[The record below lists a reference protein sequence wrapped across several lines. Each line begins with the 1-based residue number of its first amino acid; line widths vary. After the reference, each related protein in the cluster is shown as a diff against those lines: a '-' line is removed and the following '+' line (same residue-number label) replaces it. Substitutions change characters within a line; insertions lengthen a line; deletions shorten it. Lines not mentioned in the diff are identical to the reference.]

1 MAQRKPLALANWKM
15 AMTIAESVDFVRDFQ
30 RLAGDL
36 PGRVDVIICPPFT
49 ALWPVAQ
56 ALAGSGMQLG
66 AQDVA
71 ASTEMAR
78 TGQVSAPLLAD
89 AGCGWVML
97 GHWEVRRYGGDD
109 DETVNRKLHLA
120 LAAGLT
126 PILLV
131 GEGRDEGGSRES
143 ILERHL
149 TRLLAGCAAEEA
161 AKLVF
166 IYEPEAAIGVSTPT
180 SPEQVAD
187 GCAFIR
193 GWLQQRW
200 GDSVAEAVRIIYGG
214 SVSPEHAAALLSSPD
229 VDGLGASRRGRDP
242 VTFVE
247 IVRQVARAK
256 APTSC

>member
-1 MAQRKPLALANWKM
+1 MAQRRPLALSNWKM
-15 AMTIAESVDFVRDFQ
+15 AMTIAESLDFVRDFQ
-30 RLAGDL
+30 RLVGDL

-56 ALAGSGMQLG
+56 ALAGSGLQLG

-78 TGQVSAPLLAD
+78 TGQISAPLLAE

-97 GHWEVRRYGGDD
+97 GHWEVRRYGGGD

-131 GEGRDEGGSRES
+131 GEGRDEGGPRES
-143 ILERHL
+143 ILERRL
-149 TRLLAGCAAEEA
+149 THLLAGCPADKAAE
-161 AKLVF
+161 LVF
-166 IYEPEAAIGVSTPT
+166 IYEPEAAIGGDAPT
-180 SPEQVAD
+180 QAEQVAE

-193 GWLQQRW
+193 GWLQQQW
-200 GDSVAEAVRIIYGG
+200 GDSVAGVVRIIYGG
-214 SVSPEHAAALLSSPD
+214 SVSPEHAAALLRPD

-247 IVRQVARAK
+247 IVRQVAQVK
-256 APTSC
+256 G

>member
-1 MAQRKPLALANWKM
+1 MSQRRPLALSNWKM
-15 AMTIAESVDFVRDFQ
+15 AMTIAESLAFVQDFQ

-49 ALWPVAQ
+49 ALWPAAQ
-56 ALAGSGMQLG
+56 ALAGSSLHLG

-71 ASTEMAR
+71 ASTDPDR
-78 TGQVSAPLLAD
+78 TGQISAPLLAD
-89 AGCGWVML
+89 AGCRWVML
-97 GHWEVRRYGGDD
+97 GHWEVRRYIGDD
-109 DETVNRKLHLA
+109 DAVVNRKLHLA

-143 ILERHL
+143 ILERRL
-149 TRLLAGCAAEEA
+149 TRLLVGCPADQEAE
-161 AKLVF
+161 LVF
-166 IYEPEAAIGVSTPT
+166 IYEPEAAIGVSAPT
-180 SPEQVAD
+180 SPEQVAE

-193 GWLQQRW
+193 GCVQQQW

-214 SVSPEHAAALLSSPD
+214 SVSPEYAADLLSSPD

-242 VTFVE
+242 ATFVE
-247 IVRQVARAK
+247 IVRQVARVK
-256 APTSC
+256 RY

>member
-1 MAQRKPLALANWKM
+1 MAQRKPLALSNWKM
-15 AMTIAESVDFVRDFQ
+15 AMTIAESLAFVQDFQ

-49 ALWPVAQ
+49 ALWPVGQ
-56 ALAGSGMQLG
+56 ALAGSRLHLG

-71 ASTEMAR
+71 ASIDPAR
-78 TGQVSAPLLAD
+78 TGQVSASLLAE

-109 DETVNRKLHLA
+109 DETVNRKLHLT

-166 IYEPEAAIGVSTPT
+166 IYEPEAAIGGDAPT
-180 SPEQVAD
+180 QAEQVAE

-193 GWLQQRW
+193 GWLQQQW
-200 GDSVAEAVRIIYGG
+200 GKPVAEAVRIIYGG
-214 SVSPEHAAALLSSPD
+214 SVSPDHAAALLSSPD

-242 VTFVE
+242 ATFVE
-247 IVRQVARAK
+247 IVRQVAQVKR
-256 APTSC
+256 